1 MVHDRRNRPEAS
13 YSTGSLAD
21 KFVVEIS
28 EPVYR
33 RLQVSERRCA
43 VGSGPSRGA
52 LGMMRRR
59 ELISGLLLA
68 GAARHAW
75 GQQPKRVYRIAYVHP
90 ARPVATLKSSV
101 NDPEGNP
108 AFWMFEELRRMGYVE
123 GRNVEFTFYS
133 AGGDRQHYAAVADE
147 VVRLK
152 PDLIVTT
159 GTAMAKTL
167 RGATTTIPIVA
178 NTGDPVAE
186 GLVANMARPGGNVT
200 GVSVETGPEIF
211 GKRLS
216 LLKEAVPGF
225 AKLGH
230 LAAPPAAE
238 EDPELVA
245 AREWAQR
252 TGVSIVSSVPN
263 GRFDEE
269 DYRRQF
275 ADLSSAGV
283 DALFINSTPTHLAN
297 LRLVVELVK
306 QTGLPAIYAYRE
318 FVQAGGLMAYGVDPR
333 EIYGQM
339 AIRVDQILRGTN
351 PGEIPYYQPTKFVF
365 SINLKTANRLGLTLP
380 QLLLAQ
386 ADEVIE

>member
-1 MVHDRRNRPEAS
+1 
-13 YSTGSLAD
+13 
-21 KFVVEIS
+21 
-28 EPVYR
+28 
-33 RLQVSERRCA
+33 
-43 VGSGPSRGA
+43 
-52 LGMMRRR
+52 MMRRR

-90 ARPVATLKSSV
+90 ARPVAAMKSSM
-101 NDPEGNP
+101 NDPEAGP
-108 AFWMFEELRRMGYVE
+108 AFWMFEELRRLGYVE
-123 GRNVEFTFYS
+123 GRNVEWTFYS

-152 PDLIVTT
+152 PDLIVTAGDGMT
-159 GTAMAKTL
+159 KTL
-167 RGATTTIPIVA
+167 RGATTAIPIVA
-178 NTGDPVAE
+178 NTGDPVRD
-186 GLVANMARPGGNVT
+186 GIVANIARPGGNLT
-200 GVSVETGPEIF
+200 GVSVDIGPEIY

-230 LAAPPAAE
+230 LPAPLAPGE

-245 AREWAQR
+245 AREWAER
-252 TGVSIVSSVPN
+252 AGVSIVSSVPN

-283 DALFINSTPTHLAN
+283 DALFINSTPTHFAN
-297 LRLVVELVK
+297 MRLVVELVK

-318 FVQAGGLMAYGVDPR
+318 FVQAGGFMAYGVDFR
-333 EIYGQM
+333 ELNRQM

-351 PGEIPYYQPTKFVF
+351 PGEIPYYQPTKFVL

-380 QLLLAQ
+380 QSVLAE